1 MDSIIARDDASVVTG
16 AFGFTGKYI
25 ARRLLAMGKKVKTL
39 ISHPNRPNP
48 FGDQV
53 SVALLNFDD
62 PRELTRSLEG
72 ATTLY
77 NTYWVRFP
85 RGQVTF
91 EKAIE
96 NTKTLIEAAENA
108 GVRRIV
114 HISVANPSEDLPL
127 PYFRGKA
134 HVEQAVTQSKLSY
147 AIVRPTLIFG
157 TEDILINNMAWLLRR
172 FPLFAIAGRGDYRVQ
187 PVSVEDVAEI
197 AIHAAQKTENMIV
210 DAAGPDVYTFDELVR
225 LIAEKIHSRAM
236 IVHTSVGLALFF
248 SKLIGYAVNDVM
260 LTRGEVEGL
269 MANLLVSRYPPTGK
283 ARLSDWLDQNASSV
297 GIQYASELGRHFR

>member
-1 MDSIIARDDASVVTG
+1 MENPELNVVTG

-25 ARRLLAMGKKVKTL
+25 ARRLLAMGKKIKTL

-53 SVALLNFDD
+53 SVALLDFDKR
-62 PRELTRSLEG
+62 RELTQNLEG

-85 RGQVTF
+85 YGRVTF
-91 EKAIE
+91 ETAIE
-96 NTKTLIEAAENA
+96 NTKTLVEAAENA

-114 HISVANPSEDLPL
+114 HISVANPSADSTL

-134 HVEQAVTQSKLSY
+134 RVEQAIAQSKLSY
-147 AIVRPTLIFG
+147 AIVRPTLTFG

-172 FPLFAIAGRGDYRVQ
+172 FPLFAVAGRGDYQVQ
-187 PVSVEDVAEI
+187 PVSVEEVAEI
-197 AIHAAQKTENMIV
+197 AINAAQKTENIV
-210 DAAGPDVYTFDELVR
+210 LDAAGPDVYTFDELVR
-225 LIAEKIHSRAM
+225 LIAEKIRSRA
-236 IVHTSVGLALFF
+236 ILFHTSVGLALFF
-248 SKLIGYAVNDVM
+248 SKLIGYAVHDVM

-269 MANLLVSRYPPTGK
+269 MANLLVSKNPPTGK

-297 GIQYASELGRHFR
+297 GIHYASELSRHFR

>member
-1 MDSIIARDDASVVTG
+1 MENPESNVVTG
-16 AFGFTGKYI
+16 AFGFTGRYI
-25 ARRLLAMGKKVKTL
+25 ARRLVAMGKKVETL

-48 FGDQV
+48 FGGLV
-53 SVALLNFDD
+53 SVALLNFDN
-62 PRELTRSLEG
+62 PWELTKNLEG

-85 RGQVTF
+85 RGQATF

-96 NTKTLIEAAENA
+96 NTKTLIKAAESA

-114 HISVANPSEDLPL
+114 HISVANPSEDSPL

-134 HVEQAVTQSKLSY
+134 LVEKAIAQSKLSY

-157 TEDILINNMAWLLRR
+157 IEDILINNMAWLLRR
-172 FPLFAIAGRGDYRVQ
+172 FPLFAIAGRGDYQVQ
-187 PVSVEDVAEI
+187 PVSAEDVAEI
-197 AIHAAQKTENMIV
+197 AVRAAQKNENMIV

-225 LIAEKIHSRAM
+225 LIAGKIHSRAM
-236 IVHTSVGLALFF
+236 IVHMSPGLALFF

-260 LTRGEVEGL
+260 LTRGELEGL
-269 MANLLVSRYPPTGK
+269 MANLLVSKNPPTGK
-283 ARLSDWLDQNASSV
+283 ARLSEWLDQNASCV
-297 GIQYASELGRHFR
+297 GIKYASELGRHFR